1 VMDRC
6 SVDKPVTKEISPGHS
21 LSCHLF

>member
-6 SVDKPVTKEISPGHS
+6 SVDKPVTKEISEGHT

>member
-6 SVDKPVTKEISPGHS
+6 SVDKPETKEISPGHS